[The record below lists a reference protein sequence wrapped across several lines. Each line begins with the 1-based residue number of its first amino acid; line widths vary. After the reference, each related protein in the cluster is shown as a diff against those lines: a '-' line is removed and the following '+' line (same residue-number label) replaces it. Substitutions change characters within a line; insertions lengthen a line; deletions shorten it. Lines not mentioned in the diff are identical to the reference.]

1 VNHDV
6 HQPQESPVQEPVDVL
21 IIGGGPAGLF
31 AAFYAGLRGLSV
43 KIIEALEELGGQL
56 AVLYPEK
63 YIFDVAGFPKILARD
78 LARNLVEQA
87 LQYHPHL
94 VLGERVVTL
103 EKRGERDFCVTTDK
117 GSRHSARVVIV
128 TAGVGAFTPNKLNVP
143 SLDKFEG
150 NGVYYFV
157 KEKRAFENKRL
168 LIVGG
173 GDSALDWVFNLQD
186 TAKSVMLIHRRDVFR
201 AHEDSVK
208 KLFQSGIP
216 VKLFYE
222 IKEVRG
228 NSHLEEV
235 VIFNNKTGE
244 EETIPIDAVLLNLGF
259 RADVGPIKNWGL
271 EMDGRYIKV
280 NGRMETSLPGVYAA
294 GDIASDVTSV
304 NLNLIAVAFGQ
315 AAIAVNCAANYINP
329 KASVFPGH
337 SSEMSK

>member
-1 VNHDV
+1 MDHMTGNT
-6 HQPQESPVQEPVDVL
+6 QGTGSSEPVDVL
-21 IIGGGPAGLF
+21 IVGGGPAGLF

-78 LARNLVEQA
+78 LALNLVEQA
-87 LQYHPHL
+87 SQYSPEI
-94 VLGERVVTL
+94 VLGERVTHL
-103 EKRGERDFCVTTDK
+103 EKLEERLFRLTTDK
-117 GSRHSARVVIV
+117 GATHTGKVVII
-128 TAGVGAFTPNKLNVP
+128 TAGVGAFSPNKVNNP
-143 SLDKFEG
+143 SVDKFEG
-150 NGVYYFV
+150 RGVYYFV
-157 KEKRAFENKRL
+157 KEKSAFKDKRL
-168 LIVGG
+168 MIVGG
-173 GDSALDWVFNLQD
+173 GDSALDWVFNLKE
-186 TAKSVMLIHRRDVFR
+186 TARSVMLVHRRDVFR

-208 KLFQSGIP
+208 KLFASGIP

-222 IKEVRG
+222 IRELRG
-228 NSHLEEV
+228 NAHVESA

-244 EETIPIDAVLLNLGF
+244 EEEYPVDAVLLNLGF

-280 NGRMETSLPGVYAA
+280 NGRMETSVPGVYAA
-294 GDIASDVTSV
+294 GDIASDVHSV
-304 NLNLIAVAFGQ
+304 NLNLIVVAFGQ
-315 AAIAVNCAANYINP
+315 SAIAVNCAANYINP

>member
-1 VNHDV
+1 
-6 HQPQESPVQEPVDVL
+6 VDVL
-21 IIGGGPAGLF
+21 VVGGGPAGLF
-31 AAFYAGLRGLSV
+31 AGFYAGLRGLSV
-43 KIIEALEELGGQL
+43 KIIDALEELGGQL

-63 YIFDVAGFPKILARD
+63 FIFDVAGFPRILARD
-78 LARNLVEQA
+78 LAHNLVDQV
-87 LQYHPHL
+87 LQYHPEL
-94 VLGERVVTL
+94 VLGERVVAL
-103 EKRGERDFCVTTDK
+103 EKAGERRFIVTTGK
-117 GSRHSARVVIV
+117 GTRHAGKVVII
-128 TAGVGAFTPNKLNVP
+128 TAGVGAFSPNKVNVP
-143 SLDKFEG
+143 SLDRFEG

-186 TAKSVMLIHRRDVFR
+186 TARSVTLIHRRDVFR
-201 AHEDSVK
+201 AHEDSVRR
-208 KLFQSGIP
+208 LFNSGVP

-222 IKEVRG
+222 IRELRG
-228 NSHLEEV
+228 NSHPEEV

-244 EETIPIDAVLLNLGF
+244 QETLPVDAVLLNLGF

-280 NGRMETSLPGVYAA
+280 NGRMETSIPGVYAA
-294 GDIASDVTSV
+294 GDIASDVHSV

-315 AAIAVNCAANYINP
+315 AAVAANCAANYINP

>member
-1 VNHDV
+1 MTGNT
-6 HQPQESPVQEPVDVL
+6 QGTGSSEPVDVL
-21 IIGGGPAGLF
+21 IVGGGPAGLF

-78 LARNLVEQA
+78 LALNLVEQA
-87 LQYHPHL
+87 SQYSPEI
-94 VLGERVVTL
+94 VLGERVTHL
-103 EKRGERDFCVTTDK
+103 EKLEERLFRLTTDK
-117 GSRHSARVVIV
+117 GATHTGKVVII
-128 TAGVGAFTPNKLNVP
+128 TAGVGAFSPNKVNNP
-143 SLDKFEG
+143 SVDKFEG
-150 NGVYYFV
+150 RGVYYFV
-157 KEKRAFENKRL
+157 KEKSAFKDKRL
-168 LIVGG
+168 MIVGG
-173 GDSALDWVFNLQD
+173 GDSALDWVFNLKE
-186 TAKSVMLIHRRDVFR
+186 TARSVMLVHRRDVFR

-208 KLFQSGIP
+208 KLFASGIP

-222 IKEVRG
+222 IRELRG
-228 NSHLEEV
+228 NAHVESA

-244 EETIPIDAVLLNLGF
+244 EEEYPVDAVLLNLGF

-280 NGRMETSLPGVYAA
+280 NGRMETSVPGVYAA
-294 GDIASDVTSV
+294 GDIASDVHSV
-304 NLNLIAVAFGQ
+304 NLNLIVVAFGQ
-315 AAIAVNCAANYINP
+315 SAIAVNCAANYINP